1 MSDRPIVEARAL
13 VKTYR
18 KGATVIRPI
27 DGLDLEVPEGELLAL
42 MGPSGSGKSTLLHL
56 LGGLDR
62 PDQGSCRVGDVEV
75 SAMGEAALCDFRA
88 ANVGFVFQSFNL
100 VPVLT
105 ARENVELPLRLLAVS
120 GHKRRQQVDAAL
132 RVVGLAERAD
142 HLPGEL
148 SGGEEQRV
156 AIARAIATDPRVI
169 IADEPTGD
177 LDEESGD
184 LVLDVLR
191 ALSSDHGKTVIM
203 VTHDPRMAERAD
215 RVLYFDRGRL
225 SDAPARSRSRS
236 APPPGQSEAEE
247 PA

>member
-1 MSDRPIVEARAL
+1 MADRPIVEARAL

-18 KGATVIRPI
+18 KGSTQIRPI
-27 DGLDLEVPEGELLAL
+27 DGLDLAVPEGELLAL
-42 MGPSGSGKSTLLHL
+42 MGPSGSGKSTLLNL

-62 PDQGSCRVGDVEV
+62 PDSGSCRVGDVEV
-75 SAMGEAALCDFRA
+75 SSMGESELCDFRA
-88 ANVGFVFQSFNL
+88 ANVGFVFQAFNL

-120 GHKRRQQVDAAL
+120 GQRRRKQVEAAL
-132 RVVGLAERAD
+132 RIVGLADRAD

-156 AIARAIATDPRVI
+156 AIARAIATDPRII

-177 LDEESGD
+177 LDEDSGD
-184 LVLDVLR
+184 LVLDVLG
-191 ALSSDHGKTVIM
+191 ALTSDHEKTVIM

-215 RVLYFDRGRL
+215 RILYFDKGKLSTESPRRRGRK
-225 SDAPARSRSRS
+225 
-236 APPPGQSEAEE
+236 SEGAS
-247 PA
+247 